1 MQETLTLTGSAKLK
15 CAVNRRAKTLE
26 GTKMNAISR
35 SWTITKLTFS
45 VIAQDKE
52 MLLFP
57 FFASIASILYVAAIL
72 IPSGV
77 LQVFSESNPNDVG
90 ATWGA
95 VEYAILFVVYLGLAF
110 IATFFN
116 VCVVYTT
123 RTRFEGGDA
132 TFMESI
138 RFGMSKMG
146 IIFQWSLLAAT
157 VGLFL
162 AMLERLAER
171 LGGFGG
177 IVVRIIRSV
186 LGMVWSV
193 LTIFV
198 VPVLV
203 YENATPKQA
212 IRRSKDI
219 LMKTWGESLARS
231 FGLGMVQFLCILAVI
246 GITVGLTTLVPE
258 GPGALFV
265 VALGGICCLAVVLI
279 FNVANT
285 VFNTALY
292 VYASTG
298 TEPATF
304 DAEVLV
310 SAFKTDG

>member
-1 MQETLTLTGSAKLK
+1 
-15 CAVNRRAKTLE
+15 
-26 GTKMNAISR
+26 MNVISR
-35 SWTITKLTFS
+35 SWNITKLTFS
-45 VIAQDKE
+45 VIGQDKE

-57 FFASIASILYVAAIL
+57 FFASIASVLYVAAIL
-72 IPSGV
+72 VPSGV
-77 LQVFSESNPNDVG
+77 LQVLGESDAAG
-90 ATWGA
+90 AAWG
-95 VEYAILFVVYLGLAF
+95 VMEYAILFVVYVGLAF

-123 RTRFEGGDA
+123 KTRFEGGDA

-138 RFGMSKMG
+138 RFGMSKIA

-157 VGLFL
+157 VGLAL

-171 LGGFGG
+171 LGGVGE
-177 IVVRIIRSV
+177 IVVKIIRSV

-193 LTIFV
+193 LTLFV

-203 YENATPKQA
+203 YENVSPKQA

-219 LMKTWGESLARS
+219 LKKTWGESLARS
-231 FGLGMVQFLCILAVI
+231 FGLGMIQFACILAVI
-246 GITVGLTTLVPE
+246 GITVGLGTLVSQ
-258 GPGALFV
+258 GPGTLLV
-265 VALGGICCLAVVLI
+265 VVFGGIGLLGIVLV

-285 VFNTALY
+285 IFNTALY

-298 TEPATF
+298 KEPVAF

-310 SAFKTDG
+310 SAFKAKG

>member
-1 MQETLTLTGSAKLK
+1 
-15 CAVNRRAKTLE
+15 
-26 GTKMNAISR
+26 MNAISR
-35 SWTITKLTFS
+35 SWKITKLSFS
-45 VIAQDKE
+45 VIVQDKE

-57 FFASIASILYVAAIL
+57 FFASIASVLYVAAIL

-77 LQVFSESNPNDVG
+77 LQVLNESDPADVG
-90 ATWGA
+90 TTWGA
-95 VEYAILFVVYLGLAF
+95 VEYTVLFVVYLGLAL

-123 RTRFEGGDA
+123 KIRFEGGDA

-138 RFGMSKMG
+138 RFGISKIG

-203 YENATPKQA
+203 YENASPTQA
-212 IRRSKDI
+212 IHRSKDI
-219 LMKTWGESLARS
+219 LKTTWGESLARA
-231 FGLGMVQFLCILAVI
+231 FGLGMVQFVCILAVI
-246 GITVGLTTLVPE
+246 GITVGLATLVPE

-265 VALGGICCLAVVLI
+265 VGLGAVCSLGVILV

-298 TEPATF
+298 KEPATF
-304 DAEVLV
+304 DTEVLI
-310 SAFKTDG
+310 SAFKTEG